1 MSTPTSQQYFKTL
14 LPHLNLDWEI
24 IYLLPRI
31 LTKNTSLR
39 AFQDNVL
46 NSVLYLHLK
55 QAFPV

>member
-14 LPHLNLDWEI
+14 LLHLNLDWEI

-46 NSVLYLHLK
+46 NSVLYLNLK